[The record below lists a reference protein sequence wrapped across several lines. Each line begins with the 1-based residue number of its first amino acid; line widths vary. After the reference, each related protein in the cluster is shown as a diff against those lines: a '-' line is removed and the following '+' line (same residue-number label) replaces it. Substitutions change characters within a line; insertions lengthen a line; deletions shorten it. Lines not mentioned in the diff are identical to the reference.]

1 MQHILHRVLHL
12 GEHAHLQPDGERIRR
27 TEFPFPVL
35 RGTAQCQHAE
45 DLLLRHLG
53 RRPETKIHVVERAA
67 RTQIDAHIGQ
77 TRLGI
82 EVNRRQER
90 LHLVERRR
98 PLADLEHRP
107 QIADRVAA
115 PHADHA
121 RCLRVTRCSAEVDL
135 PRRMHIVEIRAEE
148 MHMPTDRHPHIENDM
163 RQFTVR
169 IGNRWDRDERTV
181 DIDRP
186 RYLRQRLAPVG
197 VLRQLQRARQ
207 GAVVERRLDRECIH
221 HEHELIVRGF

>member
-12 GEHAHLQPDGERIRR
+12 GEHAHLQPDGKRIRC
-27 TEFPFPVL
+27 TEFPLPVL
-35 RGTAQCQHAE
+35 RRTAQGQHAE
-45 DLLLRHLG
+45 DLLLRHIG
-53 RRPETKIHVVERAA
+53 RRPETKIHVIERAM
-67 RTQIDAHIGQ
+67 RTQIDAHMGQ

-82 EVNRRQER
+82 EVNRGQER

-121 RCLRVTRCSAEVDL
+121 RRLRVTRCPAEVNL
-135 PRRMHIVEIRAEE
+135 SRRMHIVEIRTEE
-148 MHMPTDRHPHIENDM
+148 MHMPPDRYPHIEDDM

-169 IGNRWDRDERTV
+169 IGNRWNRDERTV
-181 DIDRP
+181 DIDRA

-197 VLRQLQRARQ
+197 ILRQLQRTRQ
-207 GAVVERRLDRECIH
+207 GTVVERRLD
-221 HEHELIVRGF
+221 